1 MSSEEIRE
9 AALRHAV
16 HNAVTHE
23 GKAQLGPVIGRIM
36 AGFPMMRG
44 RAKEVNEIV
53 SQVISEVNSWPRE
66 KQVSVLE
73 ERWPELLESRKKTE
87 EKKTLPPL
95 KNVERFEIVK
105 TRFAPNPDGALHLGS
120 AEPIIFCDEYAKM
133 YDGKF
138 ILRFEDTSP
147 DVKTPINEIYG
158 WIEEDLEWLGVKVDE
173 IYTQSDRIDIYYEY
187 AVKLLE
193 MGSAYVCTCTSQ
205 AFKELYMAKE
215 ACPCRSNSS
224 EDNLERWMKMLDG
237 TFQKG
242 DAVVRIKTDIKHPNP
257 AVRDWP
263 ALRIA
268 ESVHPR
274 QGDKYR
280 VWPLYNFSCAIDD
293 HEMKVSHIIRGK
305 EHEVNTTRQRYL
317 SDYLGWEFPE
327 IINIGRLGLEVGI
340 LSKSRIRRGIEDG
353 SFTGWDDPRVGTLR
367 SLKRRGIQP
376 EAIRE
381 VMIQVGPKPINA
393 TLSWDHI
400 ASVNRKIIEP
410 KARRFTFVTDPV
422 NLKVTGILGEHDVQ
436 LPSHPD
442 HPEWGSRDYLVRADK
457 GEAVFI
463 VSGEDIEKM
472 RASGFAR
479 LMGLFNIEITHL
491 GSGEIHARF
500 HSKSHQE
507 ARELDF
513 PFVHWL
519 PSGVG
524 IQARVVMSDASTA
537 RGIAEEGCRDLEEDS
552 MIQFERFGF
561 VRVDSKSPFV
571 AYYTHR

>member
-1 MSSEEIRE
+1 MSAEEIRE

-23 GKAQLGPVIGRIM
+23 GKAQPGPVIGRIM
-36 AGFPMMRG
+36 AGFPVMRG
-44 RAKEVNEIV
+44 KAREVNEIV
-53 SQVISEVNSWPRE
+53 SQVVSEVNLWSRE

-95 KNVERFEIVK
+95 KNVERFEIAK

-173 IYTQSDRIDIYYEY
+173 VYIQSDRIDIYYEY
-187 AVKLLE
+187 AVRLLE

-317 SDYLGWEFPE
+317 SDYFGWEFPE

-410 KARRFTFVTDPV
+410 KAQRFTFVRDPV
-422 NLKVTGILGEHDVQ
+422 NLKVTGIQGKHDVR

-463 VSGEDIEKM
+463 VSGKDTEKM
-472 RASGFAR
+472 RVGGFTR

-537 RGIAEEGCRDLEEDS
+537 RGIAEEGCKDLEEDS